1 MMSEVTGSYEMSQR
15 FLFLNATTFHST
27 SIIRVGFIASSFYF
41 LNNCEQA
48 SQRSSLLISEFM
60 LPSPKPCSHC
70 VFSLLV
76 VSDSATPWTVDC
88 QAPLSM
94 EFSRQEY
101 WSELSFP
108 SPGDFPNPGIEPG
121 FPALQTD
128 ALPSEPPEKPI
139 TSEPQA
145 KPKSIG
151 VGSLSLLQ
159 GIFPTQESNWGL
171 LHCRQILYQL
181 AYQANLVSF

>member
-1 MMSEVTGSYEMSQR
+1 MISEVTGSYEMSQR

-76 VSDSATPWTVDC
+76 VSDSATPWTIDC

-121 FPALQTD
+121 FPALQAD
-128 ALPSEPPEKPI
+128 ALPSVDLTNP
-139 TSEPQA
+139 A
-145 KPKSIG
+145 KPTHKITCSG
-151 VGSLSLLQ
+151 KPYTTLP
-159 GIFPTQESNWGL
+159 F
-171 LHCRQILYQL
+171 
-181 AYQANLVSF
+181 